1 MKNNKK
7 GDRAKIEIE
16 LLLRKTLRVQQEP
29 NQQLNDSIIR
39 QYEKSGATVSMHG
52 KTSRMSGEPLTEVL
66 GQNSKSFREH

>member
-39 QYEKSGATVSMHG
+39 QYEKRMEQGRGSDSG
-52 KTSRMSGEPLTEVL
+52 
-66 GQNSKSFREH
+66 